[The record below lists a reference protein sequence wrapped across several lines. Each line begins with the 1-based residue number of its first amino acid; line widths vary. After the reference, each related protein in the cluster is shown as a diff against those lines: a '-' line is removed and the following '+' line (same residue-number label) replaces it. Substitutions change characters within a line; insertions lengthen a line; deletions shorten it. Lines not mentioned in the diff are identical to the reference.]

1 MRIGISSSGLITA
14 RTGPRRG
21 TAILGAVALLA
32 MLVFL
37 MWMRIGFA
45 RYAFTAFLW
54 DRSQGA
60 VLNTRS
66 TSDPTIGFAA
76 RDGSFHSFSEDYSRL
91 CGRRSLCFPRTFT
104 PAEAVPVVYDPAE
117 PSRAYVRDFALYST
131 IFEWLV
137 EAFFF
142 LLIALVLSRLLS
154 GQSGDLSIPI
164 GPRSGVE

>member
-1 MRIGISSSGLITA
+1 MSTSSRITITA
-14 RTGPRRG
+14 RTSGHRG
-21 TAILGAVALLA
+21 EEILFCALLMA
-32 MLVFL
+32 GLIFL
-37 MWMRIGFA
+37 MGLRIGFA

-54 DRSQGA
+54 QHAEGA

-142 LLIALVLSRLLS
+142 LLIALVLSSQLM
-154 GQSGDLSIPI
+154 GDGSGDLSIPI
-164 GPRSGVE
+164 GPRSDVE